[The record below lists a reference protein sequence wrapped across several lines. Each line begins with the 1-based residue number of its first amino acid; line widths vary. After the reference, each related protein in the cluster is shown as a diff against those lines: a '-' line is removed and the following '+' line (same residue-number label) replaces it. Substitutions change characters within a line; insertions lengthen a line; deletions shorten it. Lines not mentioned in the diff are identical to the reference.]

1 MLSASGPEMSSSQT
15 VIANPELDRA
25 MDQVAKSDTAE
36 TRESL
41 YRAVLASTL
50 IVAGSVSGDSRHVEG
65 GSVAGDNTRI
75 ALRTI
80 EYPPGNVILPAF
92 TALDALIAFAGEEVQ
107 WVALGAQA
115 LFQSILPGNIAEV
128 RVNPFQ
134 EGQQIARPGGIITRR
149 EFSALAQGLLP
160 RKAVSDN
167 VAQLSVAAKQLL
179 VGKPQRELPAE
190 VLDRLAA
197 FFKQFHDVQ
206 AGYLFQMGEPHANST
221 VFGVQFTS
229 MPGPQRL
236 EPIMRTAGAI
246 LQAMLPP
253 EAFIDFMP
261 VVPGA
266 MLDAVRNSGRA
277 VFQK

>member
-1 MLSASGPEMSSSQT
+1 MSTNQA
-15 VIANPELDRA
+15 VIENPDLERA
-25 MDQVAKSDTAE
+25 MGDVAKSNNSQ

-41 YRAVLASTL
+41 YRAILASTL
-50 IVAGSVSGDSRHVEG
+50 IVSGSISGDSREVPG
-65 GSVAGDNTRI
+65 GGVAGDNTRI

-80 EYPPGNVILPAF
+80 EHPAGNVILPAF
-92 TALDALIAFAGEEVQ
+92 TALDALISFAGSEVQ

-128 RVNPFQ
+128 RLNPFQ
-134 EGQQIARPGGIITRR
+134 EGQQITRPGGIITRR
-149 EFSALAQGLLP
+149 EFTALAQGLLP
-160 RKAVSDN
+160 RSAISEN
-167 VAQLSVAAKQLL
+167 VAQFSVAAKQVL
-179 VGKPQRELPAE
+179 VGKPEREPPAG

-197 FFKQFHDVQ
+197 YFKQFHDVH
-206 AGYLFQMGEPHANST
+206 AAYLFQMGDEHANST

-229 MPGPQRL
+229 MPEPQRL

-253 EAFIDFMP
+253 EGFIDFMP
-261 VVPGA
+261 VVSGP

>member
-1 MLSASGPEMSSSQT
+1 MSSNQT
-15 VIANPELDRA
+15 VVANPNLESA
-25 MDQVAKSDTAE
+25 MDDVAKNDNAQ

-41 YRAVLASTL
+41 YRAILGSTL
-50 IVAGSVSGDSRHVEG
+50 IVAGSVSGDSRPVG
-65 GSVAGDNTRI
+65 DGSLAGENTRI

-80 EYPPGNVILPAF
+80 EHPPGNVILPAF
-92 TALDALIAFAGEEVQ
+92 TALDALIAFAGSEVQ

-134 EGQQIARPGGIITRR
+134 EGQQITRPGGIITRR
-149 EFSALAQGLLP
+149 EFTALAQGLLP
-160 RKAVSDN
+160 QAIISDN
-167 VAQLSVAAKQLL
+167 VAQLGVAAKQVL
-179 VGKPQRELPAE
+179 VGKPERELPAE

-206 AGYLFQMGEPHANST
+206 AGYLFQMGDPHANST
-221 VFGVQFTS
+221 VFGVQFSS
-229 MPGPQRL
+229 MPAPQRL

-253 EAFIDFMP
+253 EAFVDFMP

-266 MLDAVRNSGRA
+266 MLDAVRKSGRA
-277 VFQK
+277 IFQK